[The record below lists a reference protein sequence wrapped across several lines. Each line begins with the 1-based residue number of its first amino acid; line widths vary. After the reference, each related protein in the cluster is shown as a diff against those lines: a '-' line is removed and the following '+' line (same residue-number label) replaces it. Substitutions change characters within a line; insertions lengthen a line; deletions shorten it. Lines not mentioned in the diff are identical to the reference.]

1 MTGYPQSYPQVLW
14 ISRDKTFTGPLCQGK
29 IPRACWARG
38 ALGKAAARPGC
49 RRAGGT
55 CPKHEG
61 QAKVAG
67 LKRPFGGSVFAIIQA
82 AGWPIW
88 PLLFASIIAL
98 ALIIERLVALRRSK
112 VAPEGLLARVVGE
125 VRQGTVN
132 EAAINVLE
140 QGSPLGRVLA
150 AGLRNV
156 KSSREVMKESIEE
169 AGRGVTHELER
180 YLTTLGTIASI
191 SPLMG
196 LFGTVV
202 GMIEIFGSQA
212 PTGANPMQLA
222 HGISIALYNTGFGLV
237 IAIPAMIFWRHFRAL
252 VDSFVIEMEQ
262 QAVKL
267 VEVVHGE
274 RN

>member
-1 MTGYPQSYPQVLW
+1 M
-14 ISRDKTFTGPLCQGK
+14 
-29 IPRACWARG
+29 
-38 ALGKAAARPGC
+38 
-49 RRAGGT
+49 
-55 CPKHEG
+55 
-61 QAKVAG
+61 
-67 LKRPFGGSVFAIIQA
+67 FAIIQA

-132 EAAINVLE
+132 EAAINALE